1 MEDKLN
7 LIRQIFESPAFRD
20 QTKEEQQVV
29 VNQIISTGEV
39 SAKEVEYL
47 YARMNTSW
55 LEKLPYDLFLRF
67 VLDSGLKGKDVIN
80 LCNSS
85 SVLNDYCNRG
95 LELQDGT
102 VVDQYLFRLLLQ
114 RDRPGIPYEDFLPYG
129 EVGENSE
136 DPRTTYKEVVIDRID
151 DHGKLVWLLHDLSEI
166 SWDFSSDYI
175 SNTGINYPEHLENL
189 LYRHHPEE
197 YDLLEGLTIDSSQ
210 TIFTTNDLYLIRNF
224 YYLMHAIVDE
234 VVRLEHSG
242 KTVKGIDFL
251 YKWQETRNP
260 SDIIDHIIKN
270 NINLDLIL
278 DRIRENHGTINVGHN
293 ILQPILNVLPDNKSI
308 IEIMKNYDKVYRDIL
323 NACRPRDY
331 QELKLMIFEKLSN
344 IVKGYSADLMNN
356 GDEDNENLDLV
367 SDNLNEI
374 IHDLENGDYDYV
386 IDYIIQIHYDILLG
400 KLKVTDPL

>member
-1 MEDKLN
+1 M
-7 LIRQIFESPAFRD
+7 
-20 QTKEEQQVV
+20 
-29 VNQIISTGEV
+29 
-39 SAKEVEYL
+39 
-47 YARMNTSW
+47 
-55 LEKLPYDLFLRF
+55 
-67 VLDSGLKGKDVIN
+67 
-80 LCNSS
+80 
-85 SVLNDYCNRG
+85 
-95 LELQDGT
+95 
-102 VVDQYLFRLLLQ
+102 
-114 RDRPGIPYEDFLPYG
+114 
-129 EVGENSE
+129 
-136 DPRTTYKEVVIDRID
+136 
-151 DHGKLVWLLHDLSEI
+151 
-166 SWDFSSDYI
+166 
-175 SNTGINYPEHLENL
+175 

-242 KTVKGIDFL
+242 KTVKGIDLL

-293 ILQPILNVLPDNKSI
+293 TLQPILNVLPDNKSI
-308 IEIMKNYDKVYRDIL
+308 IEIMKNYDKLYRDIL

-344 IVKGYSADLMNN
+344 IVKGYLADLMNN
-356 GDEDNENLDLV
+356 GDEDNENLALV